1 MPTLSD
7 NGINFSDINQTS
19 LVSNGL
25 KLSGGAYQIDDD
37 GNIIHKNSNN
47 IINAID
53 IDWNNAKIPGI
64 EDKIQ
69 TTGKLLQLIGLLYN
83 SNVAILEQFSILQS
97 KIESIETTQ
106 IPSNILEQ
114 LESLNER
121 ITSIETTQIPSDILE
136 RLEAIN
142 DRIDLYHAEYS
153 IEYDL
158 VNVIKVSGVN
168 IMKKTDVIT
177 ATFSVN
183 TGYLF
188 PDEIEVDGATY
199 SYNKNN
205 GTVIISNPT
214 KKNILISIHA
224 NNLRQCIFN
233 IPTLTNLSCS
243 LVDSSKNTFV
253 LNETFYIKL
262 TLTGDSNYWKL
273 PSSFTVSNCSKEEY
287 DPLTGIAKLK
297 CSGTGNMTIS
307 ASAQQLYKFNIPT
320 LTNLRCDLLDSV
332 NAYDTNDIVNIKLVL
347 TGDSNYWRLPTS
359 ISGSCCTVST
369 YDSTTGIA
377 TLKCSGT
384 GNMTISASAQQRYKF
399 TTPSLT
405 NLSVTLL
412 DSVNAYDVNDTVNIR
427 INVIGD
433 TDLFGL
439 PTSITGRNCTVSIY
453 NSTTGVATLKCSGT
467 GDMTVTANAKD
478 VASYYFA
485 VALETN
491 SIFTRANNTITN
503 CNIANIE
510 SIPGYM
516 KSIGSCPI
524 NFTSGFDAHSSV
536 DVENKYV
543 WFIIPSKYFNKNNF
557 NFINGS
563 NKYLLKQS
571 FLQDLTTETK
581 IKDCVTIPVNNT
593 NAKTKIEYVL
603 VCVSDNGLTGKQEFK
618 KI

>member
-7 NGINFSDINQTS
+7 NGVNFSDINQTS
-19 LVSNGL
+19 LVSSGL
-25 KLSGGAYQIDDD
+25 KLSGGAYQIDDA

-307 ASAQQLYKFNIPT
+307 ASAQQRYKFNIPT

-369 YDSTTGIA
+369 YDSTTGI
-377 TLKCSGT
+377 
-384 GNMTISASAQQRYKF
+384 
-399 TTPSLT
+399 
-405 NLSVTLL
+405 
-412 DSVNAYDVNDTVNIR
+412 
-427 INVIGD
+427 
-433 TDLFGL
+433 
-439 PTSITGRNCTVSIY
+439 
-453 NSTTGVATLKCSGT
+453 ATLKCSGT

-543 WFIIPSKYFNKNNF
+543 WFIIPSKYFNKSNF

-581 IKDCVTIPVNNT
+581 IKDCVTIPANNT